1 MPSPLL
7 QTATTARCA
16 HASPSSVCLTP
27 TLHNHL
33 VGSRGHFG
41 VFAVG
46 SVSPNVPA
54 DAVTKI
60 ISDMGTE
67 VTKAVTQLPQGGG
80 PGAIPTL
87 FWDTDQ
93 QAKALEGNLRLLSPF
108 YLYSPS
114 QLLVLTSV
122 AHLLPRRLLGPPGRV
137 GIEVTTVTTAS
148 GSQSKEMIVLDD

>member
-7 QTATTARCA
+7 QTAATARYA
-16 HASPSSVCLTP
+16 HASPSSVRLTP

-46 SVSPNVPA
+46 PVSPNVPA

-60 ISDMGTE
+60 ILDMGLE
-67 VTKAVTQLPQGGG
+67 VTKAVTQLSQGGG
-80 PGAIPTL
+80 AAIPTL

-93 QAKALEGNLRLLSPF
+93 QAKALEGDLR
-108 YLYSPS
+108 
-114 QLLVLTSV
+114 
-122 AHLLPRRLLGPPGRV
+122 
-137 GIEVTTVTTAS
+137 
-148 GSQSKEMIVLDD
+148 